1 MKDND
6 NEQQPITGER
16 QPTELRGLRPITIGS
31 FCSGYGGL
39 EIGVSRAFGGNTRTV
54 FMVERETFA
63 VANMANKIQEKRMD
77 SALIYND
84 VRTFPYRKYRGCI
97 DVAVAGIPCQPH
109 SSAGKRKGGGDER
122 FLFDDWL
129 DGISEM
135 RPSYVLIENVEGLC
149 SSKMPDGT
157 LCLGY
162 VFRRLED
169 VGYQVERADKT
180 LSFGTFS
187 AAEIVGADGRRIP
200 HLRKR
205 VFILAKLGNADGGDK
220 GSHGIE
226 HRILS
231 ATSRKGEADRL
242 ERTSDVT
249 ELADGESI
257 ERQRSESSGDRCER
271 PEETVGGT
279 CTLYPSRPGERQY
292 EWEEPRVVGGELG
305 DAEHDGSP
313 RTSTGRGSSQASD
326 GSAEGT
332 DETGEPSGASGRE
345 DVSNLQGGER
355 GQLADTKSGSARRDV
370 RDVAETDGVKGRP
383 EEQHQDEAG
392 QPVSSGNERQLADTK
407 SGESGESQAG
417 NRRQDTGGGSEE
429 EYVGDASSERSHRG
443 SEDGTDIEPEVS
455 GTGHESYVADESNE
469 RRRGRTDNDG
479 GDERGVPEQTG
490 EERTVFRSEATGC
503 GGDEEA
509 DPSEAQSELGGTTD
523 GTARGVDAITNR
535 VDRLRLLGNGVVP
548 ECAELAFRTLFNQLH
563 NN

>member
-1 MKDND
+1 
-6 NEQQPITGER
+6 
-16 QPTELRGLRPITIGS
+16 
-31 FCSGYGGL
+31 
-39 EIGVSRAFGGNTRTV
+39 
-54 FMVERETFA
+54 MVERETFA

-97 DVAVAGIPCQPH
+97 DVALAGIPCQPH
-109 SSAGKRKGGGDER
+109 SSAGKRQGGGDER

-205 VFILAKLGNADGGDK
+205 VFILAKLGDADGGDK

-231 ATSRKGEADRL
+231 ATPTEGEADRL
-242 ERTSDVT
+242 ERTGDVT

-257 ERQRSESSGDRCER
+257 ECQRALTSGDRCER

-292 EWEEPRVVGGELG
+292 EWEEPRVVGN
-305 DAEHDGSP
+305 AEHDGSP
-313 RTSTGRGSSQASD
+313 RTSTGRGSGQASD
-326 GSAEGT
+326 GSEKGT

-355 GQLADTKSGSARRDV
+355 GELADADNDGSKRRSVPREEGRTTERSDV
-370 RDVAETDGVKGRP
+370 
-383 EEQHQDEAG
+383 
-392 QPVSSGNERQLADTK
+392 
-407 SGESGESQAG
+407 
-417 NRRQDTGGGSEE
+417 TGTSEE

-443 SEDGTDIEPEVS
+443 SEDCTDVEPEVL
-455 GTGHESYVADESNE
+455 GTGHEESYVS
-469 RRRGRTDNDG
+469 
-479 GDERGVPEQTG
+479 
-490 EERTVFRSEATGC
+490 
-503 GGDEEA
+503 EA

-523 GTARGVDAITNR
+523 GTARGVDAIVNR
-535 VDRLRLLGNGVVP
+535 TDRLRLLGNGVVP
-548 ECAELAFRTLFNQLH
+548 DCAELAFRTLFNQLH
-563 NN
+563 NNEQ

>member
-1 MKDND
+1 MKNKND

-109 SSAGKRKGGGDER
+109 SSAGKRQGGGDER

-205 VFILAKLGNADGGDK
+205 VFILAKLADGVSTGLEGHAGDVDETT
-220 GSHGIE
+220 GQTGRGT
-226 HRILS
+226 HRPI
-231 ATSRKGEADRL
+231 
-242 ERTSDVT
+242 
-249 ELADGESI
+249 
-257 ERQRSESSGDRCER
+257 SESGLSR
-271 PEETVGGT
+271 TV
-279 CTLYPSRPGERQY
+279 YPSRPGERQC
-292 EWEEPRVVGGELG
+292 EWEEPRVV
-305 DAEHDGSP
+305 
-313 RTSTGRGSSQASD
+313 
-326 GSAEGT
+326 
-332 DETGEPSGASGRE
+332 
-345 DVSNLQGGER
+345 
-355 GQLADTKSGSARRDV
+355 
-370 RDVAETDGVKGRP
+370 
-383 EEQHQDEAG
+383 
-392 QPVSSGNERQLADTK
+392 ADTK
-407 SGESGESQAG
+407 SGESGKSQAG
-417 NRRQDTGGGSEE
+417 NRRKDTGGGSEE
-429 EYVGDASSERSHRG
+429 EYVGNASSERSHRG
-443 SEDGTDIEPEVS
+443 SEDGTDVEPEVS
-455 GTGHESYVADESNE
+455 GTRHESYVANAECIDGRRE
-469 RRRGRTDNDG
+469 RREEQAGQPSGEPIKDSNQSDGR
-479 GDERGVPEQTG
+479 
-490 EERTVFRSEATGC
+490 
-503 GGDEEA
+503 
-509 DPSEAQSELGGTTD
+509 SEAQSELGGTTD

-548 ECAELAFRTLFNQLH
+548 DCAELAFRTLFNQLH
-563 NN
+563 NEQWNTQ

>member
-1 MKDND
+1 MKDYD
-6 NEQQPITGER
+6 NEQPTETGER

-63 VANMANKIQEKRMD
+63 VANMAHKIQEKRMD

-187 AAEIVGADGRRIP
+187 AAEVGAP

-205 VFILAKLGNADGGDK
+205 VFILAKY
-220 GSHGIE
+220 
-226 HRILS
+226 
-231 ATSRKGEADRL
+231 
-242 ERTSDVT
+242 V
-249 ELADGESI
+249 ADGESI
-257 ERQRSESSGDRCER
+257 ERQRTLTIGDRCER
-271 PEETVGGT
+271 PEETVGST

-292 EWEEPRVVGGELG
+292 EWEEPRVVA
-305 DAEHDGSP
+305 DAE
-313 RTSTGRGSSQASD
+313 
-326 GSAEGT
+326 
-332 DETGEPSGASGRE
+332 
-345 DVSNLQGGER
+345 
-355 GQLADTKSGSARRDV
+355 SGSARRDV

-392 QPVSSGNERQLADTK
+392 QPVGGGNERQLADAK
-407 SGESGESQAG
+407 SGKPRKPKGG
-417 NRRQDTGGGSEE
+417 NGRKDTGGGSEKL
-429 EYVGDASSERSHRG
+429 GDASSIGSHRG
-443 SEDGTDIEPEVS
+443 SEDCTDVEPEVS
-455 GTGHESYVADESNE
+455 GTGHESYVA
-469 RRRGRTDNDG
+469 
-479 GDERGVPEQTG
+479 
-490 EERTVFRSEATGC
+490 
-503 GGDEEA
+503 EA
-509 DPSEAQSELGGTTD
+509 DSSEAQSELGGTTD
-523 GTARGVDAITNR
+523 GFTRGVDAITNR

-548 ECAELAFRTLFNQLH
+548 DCAELAFRTLFNQLH
-563 NN
+563 NNER

>member
-1 MKDND
+1 MKNKND

-109 SSAGKRKGGGDER
+109 SSAGKRQGGGDER

-205 VFILAKLGNADGGDK
+205 VFILAKLADGVSTGLEGHAGDVDETT
-220 GSHGIE
+220 GQTGRGT
-226 HRILS
+226 HRPI
-231 ATSRKGEADRL
+231 
-242 ERTSDVT
+242 
-249 ELADGESI
+249 
-257 ERQRSESSGDRCER
+257 SESGLSR
-271 PEETVGGT
+271 TV
-279 CTLYPSRPGERQY
+279 YPSRPGERQC
-292 EWEEPRVVGGELG
+292 EWEEPRVVGGEL
-305 DAEHDGSP
+305 
-313 RTSTGRGSSQASD
+313 
-326 GSAEGT
+326 
-332 DETGEPSGASGRE
+332 
-345 DVSNLQGGER
+345 
-355 GQLADTKSGSARRDV
+355 
-370 RDVAETDGVKGRP
+370 
-383 EEQHQDEAG
+383 
-392 QPVSSGNERQLADTK
+392 ADTK
-407 SGESGESQAG
+407 SGESGKSQAG
-417 NRRQDTGGGSEE
+417 NRRKDTGGGSEE
-429 EYVGDASSERSHRG
+429 EYVGNASSERSHRG
-443 SEDGTDIEPEVS
+443 SEDGTDVEPEVS
-455 GTGHESYVADESNE
+455 GTRHESYVANAECIDGRRE
-469 RRRGRTDNDG
+469 RREEQAGQPSGEPIKDSNQSDGR
-479 GDERGVPEQTG
+479 
-490 EERTVFRSEATGC
+490 
-503 GGDEEA
+503 
-509 DPSEAQSELGGTTD
+509 SEAQSELGGTTD

-548 ECAELAFRTLFNQLH
+548 DCAELAFRTLFNQLH
-563 NN
+563 NEQ

>member
-1 MKDND
+1 MKTNE

-109 SSAGKRKGGGDER
+109 SSAGKRQGGGDER

-205 VFILAKLGNADGGDK
+205 VFILAKLADGVSTGLEGHAGDVDETT
-220 GSHGIE
+220 GQTGRGT
-226 HRILS
+226 HRPI
-231 ATSRKGEADRL
+231 
-242 ERTSDVT
+242 
-249 ELADGESI
+249 
-257 ERQRSESSGDRCER
+257 SESGLSR
-271 PEETVGGT
+271 TV
-279 CTLYPSRPGERQY
+279 YPSRPGERQC
-292 EWEEPRVVGGELG
+292 EWEEPRVV
-305 DAEHDGSP
+305 
-313 RTSTGRGSSQASD
+313 
-326 GSAEGT
+326 
-332 DETGEPSGASGRE
+332 
-345 DVSNLQGGER
+345 
-355 GQLADTKSGSARRDV
+355 
-370 RDVAETDGVKGRP
+370 
-383 EEQHQDEAG
+383 
-392 QPVSSGNERQLADTK
+392 ADTK
-407 SGESGESQAG
+407 SGESGKSQAG
-417 NRRQDTGGGSEE
+417 NRRKDTGGGSEE
-429 EYVGDASSERSHRG
+429 EYVGNASSERSHRG
-443 SEDGTDIEPEVS
+443 SEDGTDVEPEVS
-455 GTGHESYVADESNE
+455 GTRHESYVANAECIDGRRE
-469 RRRGRTDNDG
+469 RREEQAGQPSGEPIKDSNQSDGR
-479 GDERGVPEQTG
+479 
-490 EERTVFRSEATGC
+490 
-503 GGDEEA
+503 
-509 DPSEAQSELGGTTD
+509 SEAQSELGGTTD

-548 ECAELAFRTLFNQLH
+548 DCAELAFRTLFNQLH
-563 NN
+563 NEQ

>member
-1 MKDND
+1 MKDHND

-97 DVAVAGIPCQPH
+97 DVALAGIPCQPH
-109 SSAGKRKGGGDER
+109 SSAGKRQGGGDER

-205 VFILAKLGNADGGDK
+205 VFILAKLGDADGGDK

-231 ATSRKGEADRL
+231 ATSRKREADRL
-242 ERTSDVT
+242 ERTSDVGQT
-249 ELADGESI
+249 T
-257 ERQRSESSGDRCER
+257 RR
-271 PEETVGGT
+271 
-279 CTLYPSRPGERQY
+279 TLYPSRPGERQY
-292 EWEEPRVVGGELG
+292 EWEEPRVVGGELVN
-305 DAEHDGSP
+305 AEHDGSP
-313 RTSTGRGSSQASD
+313 RPSTGRGSGQASD
-326 GSAEGT
+326 GSAQGT

-355 GQLADTKSGSARRDV
+355 GQL
-370 RDVAETDGVKGRP
+370 
-383 EEQHQDEAG
+383 
-392 QPVSSGNERQLADTK
+392 
-407 SGESGESQAG
+407 
-417 NRRQDTGGGSEE
+417 
-429 EYVGDASSERSHRG
+429 GDASSERSHRG
-443 SEDGTDIEPEVS
+443 SKDSTDVEPEVL
-455 GTGHESYVADESNE
+455 GTGHESYVADESSE
-469 RRRGRTDNDG
+469 RRGGRSDNDG
-479 GDERGVPEQTG
+479 GDERGVPEQAG

-503 GGDEEA
+503 GGDARRELANAECIDGRRERREEQA
-509 DPSEAQSELGGTTD
+509 GQPSGEPIKDGDQSDGRSEAQSELGGTTD

-548 ECAELAFRTLFNQLH
+548 DCAELAFRTLFNQLH
-563 NN
+563 NEQ

>member
-1 MKDND
+1 MKNKND

-205 VFILAKLGNADGGDK
+205 VFILAKLADGVSTGLEGHAGDVDETT
-220 GSHGIE
+220 GQTGRGT
-226 HRILS
+226 HRPI
-231 ATSRKGEADRL
+231 
-242 ERTSDVT
+242 
-249 ELADGESI
+249 
-257 ERQRSESSGDRCER
+257 SESGLSR
-271 PEETVGGT
+271 TV
-279 CTLYPSRPGERQY
+279 YPSRPGERQY
-292 EWEEPRVVGGELG
+292 EWEEPRVVG
-305 DAEHDGSP
+305 
-313 RTSTGRGSSQASD
+313 
-326 GSAEGT
+326 
-332 DETGEPSGASGRE
+332 RE
-345 DVSNLQGGER
+345 
-355 GQLADTKSGSARRDV
+355 LADTKSGSARRDV

-392 QPVSSGNERQLADTK
+392 QPVSGGNERQLADTK
-407 SGESGESQAG
+407 SGESGKSQAG
-417 NRRQDTGGGSEE
+417 NRRKDTGGGSEE
-429 EYVGDASSERSHRG
+429 EYVGNASSERSHRG
-443 SEDGTDIEPEVS
+443 SEDGTDVEPEVS
-455 GTGHESYVADESNE
+455 GTRHESYVANAECIDGRRE
-469 RRRGRTDNDG
+469 RREEQAGQPSGEPIKDSNQSDGR
-479 GDERGVPEQTG
+479 
-490 EERTVFRSEATGC
+490 
-503 GGDEEA
+503 
-509 DPSEAQSELGGTTD
+509 SEAQSELGGTTD

-548 ECAELAFRTLFNQLH
+548 DCAELAFRTLFNQLH
-563 NN
+563 NEQ

>member
-1 MKDND
+1 MKDYD

-97 DVAVAGIPCQPH
+97 DVALAGIPCQPH
-109 SSAGKRKGGGDER
+109 SSAGKRQGGGDER

-205 VFILAKLGNADGGDK
+205 VFILAKL
-220 GSHGIE
+220 
-226 HRILS
+226 
-231 ATSRKGEADRL
+231 
-242 ERTSDVT
+242 
-249 ELADGESI
+249 ADGESI
-257 ERQRSESSGDRCER
+257 ELQRTLTSGDRCER
-271 PEETVGGT
+271 PEETVGGSSSYVADGGSTRSSLGLSGSDEGKEGNAEVVDDNRSRSRT
-279 CTLYPSRPGERQY
+279 CYPSRPGERQCS
-292 EWEEPRVVGGELG
+292 WEEPRVVGG
-305 DAEHDGSP
+305 
-313 RTSTGRGSSQASD
+313 
-326 GSAEGT
+326 
-332 DETGEPSGASGRE
+332 
-345 DVSNLQGGER
+345 
-355 GQLADTKSGSARRDV
+355 
-370 RDVAETDGVKGRP
+370 
-383 EEQHQDEAG
+383 
-392 QPVSSGNERQLADTK
+392 QLADTK

-417 NRRQDTGGGSEE
+417 NRRKDTGGGSEQL
-429 EYVGDASSERSHRG
+429 GDSS
-443 SEDGTDIEPEVS
+443 
-455 GTGHESYVADESNE
+455 
-469 RRRGRTDNDG
+469 
-479 GDERGVPEQTG
+479 
-490 EERTVFRSEATGC
+490 
-503 GGDEEA
+503 
-509 DPSEAQSELGGTTD
+509 SEAQSELGGTTD
-523 GTARGVDAITNR
+523 GTARGVDATTNR

-548 ECAELAFRTLFNQLH
+548 DCAELAFRTLFNQLH
-563 NN
+563 DQQ